1 MTVTEDKRREMERL
15 RGHGINPQRMI
26 VRKGLPI
33 AYIDPDTAL
42 DLIDREPEWNTI
54 GGLFVVPDEW
64 AIPMTGITLQIYE
77 AIDNDSGD
85 CFVEMFFHESAALSW
100 LSDEYSDTDEIHAR
114 DAQRLDR
121 ELDTFCPMGHPD
133 RSAVVEWIQSLIR
146 AYKWGGQ

>member
-15 RGHGINPQRMI
+15 RGYGISPQRMI
-26 VRKGLPI
+26 VRKGRPI

-54 GGLFVVPDEW
+54 GGLFVVPGEW
-64 AIPMTGITLQIYE
+64 TIPMTGITLQIYE
-77 AIDNDSGD
+77 AIDNDGGC
-85 CFVEMFFHESAALSW
+85 CFVEGFFHESAALAW

-121 ELDTFCPMGHPD
+121 ELDTFCPIGHPD
-133 RSAVVEWIQSLIR
+133 RKAVVEWMQNQLHASR
-146 AYKWGGQ
+146 RRG